1 MGSDLKTIKNSLDQQ
16 IKRFAASTYLVAV
29 SGGLDSM
36 LLLHL
41 LYELGAPVQALH
53 VNYRLRHHESE
64 LDAQL
69 IAAYCTSQNIPLH
82 LYAVTDTEQK
92 TLKSSNLQAKAR
104 KIRYAFFDE
113 ISNSFPNSL
122 ICTAHHADDQVE
134 TFFLQLSRGAGMKGL
149 AGMAT
154 LDQNRLRP
162 FLNFSKQDLFRA
174 ANEVQLNWRED
185 RSNQSLAYR
194 RNVWRNQFLPEL
206 TELVPDLKNSVLQ
219 IQSTFQSEIKSQHKK
234 LNFAIEQLKINQ
246 SITLKEISLL
256 SVYQFIE
263 LFKYFQIPGHVIQRI
278 PELFK
283 AENGKKLTWNDLES
297 KAYALL
303 IFEKKL
309 WYIRHHTVNEK
320 QSCPFYFELEKVRQL
335 PQTYHL
341 EDIYLDTQLLEGALQ
356 LKPLKKADHLYPM
369 GLKGKKNAFEILKEH
384 KIPDLLRPMF
394 WGLFDQDK
402 LILMPGIKLDRRA
415 LATTNSTEILKV
427 SLYKKT

>member
-1 MGSDLKTIKNSLDQQ
+1 
-16 IKRFAASTYLVAV
+16 
-29 SGGLDSM
+29 
-36 LLLHL
+36 
-41 LYELGAPVQALH
+41 
-53 VNYRLRHHESE
+53 
-64 LDAQL
+64 
-69 IAAYCTSQNIPLH
+69 
-82 LYAVTDTEQK
+82 
-92 TLKSSNLQAKAR
+92 
-104 KIRYAFFDE
+104 
-113 ISNSFPNSL
+113 
-122 ICTAHHADDQVE
+122 
-134 TFFLQLSRGAGMKGL
+134 MKGM

-246 SITLKEISLL
+246 SITLKEIALL
-256 SVYQFIE
+256 SVYQ
-263 LFKYFQIPGHVIQRI
+263 FKYFQIPGHVIQRI

-415 LATTNSTEILKV
+415 LATANSKEILKV

>member
-1 MGSDLKTIKNSLDQQ
+1 
-16 IKRFAASTYLVAV
+16 
-29 SGGLDSM
+29 
-36 LLLHL
+36 
-41 LYELGAPVQALH
+41 
-53 VNYRLRHHESE
+53 
-64 LDAQL
+64 
-69 IAAYCTSQNIPLH
+69 
-82 LYAVTDTEQK
+82 
-92 TLKSSNLQAKAR
+92 LQAKAR

-134 TFFLQLSRGAGMKGL
+134 TFFLQLSRGAGMKGM

-246 SITLKEISLL
+246 SITLKEIALL

-415 LATTNSTEILKV
+415 LATANSKEILKV